1 MFTSVFPSV
10 LEMRAVAGPFRRS
23 SPEHRRRRRRSIAAK
38 LPLLFL
44 KVMDMD
50 ENEVVGAVKKSA
62 GRVQAAAGAISG
74 NNGMEARGKLNEAA
88 GSAQK
93 LYGQAADQVRGAAG
107 AAGELIT
114 EQPVASMAIAA
125 VAGLALG
132 LLIGTAL

>member
-1 MFTSVFPSV
+1 
-10 LEMRAVAGPFRRS
+10 
-23 SPEHRRRRRRSIAAK
+23 
-38 LPLLFL
+38 
-44 KVMDMD
+44 MD
-50 ENEVVGAVKKSA
+50 ENEVVGAVKTGA
-62 GRVQAAAGAISG
+62 GRIQGAAGALTV

-114 EQPVASMAIAA
+114 EQPMASIAIAA

-132 LLIGTAL
+132 LLIGAAL